1 MKYMN
6 RSAIV
11 VKYKTPFLEW
21 INSNKKALIKLSF
34 NRVNQDN
41 IVYLIEEY
49 DDLYH
54 LEEIIKLQ
62 YKSIFKDV
70 LKGWCKNKSKW
81 PKKMSFKLFNEWF
94 EINAHSRIKD
104 LETIPV
110 EYAPF

>member
-1 MKYMN
+1 MKYLN

-21 INSNKKALIKLSF
+21 VTSNQKGSITFSLNKINH
-34 NRVNQDN
+34 DN
-41 IVYLIEEY
+41 ILYLIEEY

-54 LEEIIKLQ
+54 LEEIIKSQ

-70 LKGWCKNKSKW
+70 LKGWCNDKSKW
-81 PKKMSFKLFNEWF
+81 PKKMSLKLFNEWF

-104 LETIPV
+104 LETIPI